1 MTLQEKFIDFYKDLG
16 RHSIQ
21 KLDAIYHPDV
31 RFIDPVGE
39 HRGLPQVEH
48 YFSHLLDTT
57 QSCDFE
63 VTTMLAENDK
73 AIARWQMK
81 MRHPRIGSGKEVL
94 LDGVSELLIE
104 DGKIKQQTDFYDL
117 GTMIYEHIPVLGSLI
132 RFVKKQM
139 RNQ

>member
-16 RHSIQ
+16 RHSID

-31 RFIDPVGE
+31 RFVDPVGE

-48 YFSHLLDTT
+48 YFKHLLDTT
-57 QSCDFE
+57 ISCHFE
-63 VTTMLAENDK
+63 VTTMFAEDDT

-81 MRHPRIGSGKEVL
+81 MCHPRIGKGKEVL
-94 LDGVSELLIE
+94 LDGVSELLIQ

-117 GTMIYEHIPVLGSLI
+117 GTMIYEHIPVLGSII
-132 RFVKKQM
+132 RFIKKQM